1 MSLQVVLSI
10 FFILKNDNKSQD
22 NFWCDILARNAC
34 HIVRKAMAVWLKGH
48 LPNREEKYFYIL
60 EEDKVK
66 FVLGAFEGEN
76 CCEVTLLGNISFFY
90 VRQMEE
96 VQLFKKLERF
106 MHWFERRMVMTY
118 AYSKL
123 NYRW

>member
-1 MSLQVVLSI
+1 MVEGPSTKQ
-10 FFILKNDNKSQD
+10 
-22 NFWCDILARNAC
+22 R
-34 HIVRKAMAVWLKGH
+34 G
-48 LPNREEKYFYIL
+48 KYFYNL

-106 MHWFERRMVMTY
+106 MHWFEEDGNDVCILKVKLSMVEFSNVSVELGFAT
-118 AYSKL
+118 
-123 NYRW
+123 